1 MDILRE
7 RNVEFDVIEYIK
19 TPPTEEELRGFLGKL
34 NVEPTELFHPGSFE
48 KLCRSLDEFDT
59 FDKAIDL
66 IVEHPRVMN
75 RPVCVRGDRAVIARP
90 AELIEQ
96 ILD

>member
-19 TPPTEEELRGFLGKL
+19 EPPTEEELRGFLGKL
-34 NVEPTELFHPGSFE
+34 NVEPTELFHPASFE

-59 FDKAIDL
+59 CDKAIDL
-66 IVEHPRVMN
+66 IVEHPQVMN